1 MPPSLSKSF
10 PPTFFRNFVKRK
22 CSEVIRKSSFKM
34 GNASWIQTAD
44 PKPESLGNPVSKPP
58 AYCGRGVGKPL
69 LAAIGGSLFGSVL
82 GSGRRRAG
90 KYKGLEVEE
99 EE

>member
-1 MPPSLSKSF
+1 M
-10 PPTFFRNFVKRK
+10 KRK

-34 GNASWIQTAD
+34 GNASRIQEQGLTAD

-82 GSGRRRAG
+82 GSGRRCAG